1 MHYIGIDWGLE
12 KHNICVLAADGKVL
26 SEFRITHDWKG
37 FERLEQLLSP
47 LRDIQVNI
55 ERQDGLLVDWLSE
68 RELTLFVTHPN
79 VIGYRRPRRSKDD
92 RGDAHLLATML
103 RMGDPEVHPMP
114 RQSALVKHLKQLVIA
129 YDDTLNEQRRLGNRL
144 IFNLRQY
151 YPAVLE
157 AFGVPHS
164 LIVQAFLE
172 AYPTP
177 EASQALTLEALRT
190 FLRTNGYSQMQC
202 LEKIYAALQ
211 TRYPRASMSAGHV
224 QAVLTL
230 APLLRALHQQRSRLK
245 KEMLKVFK
253 QHPDAAWWRGFPGA
267 HGELTPVRLL
277 AWIGDDRSRF
287 PSPEV
292 LQAIAGT
299 APITRRSGKQQRV
312 EFRHACS
319 HPLRNAV
326 DDLARHSLPKSGWA
340 RSYFYDQIAKGHGKS
355 RAYRALANRWL
366 KIIWTLWKSGEK
378 YDEAKH
384 LANRSHHGRAV
395 TA

>member
-47 LRDIQVNI
+47 LSDIQVNI
-55 ERQDGLLVDWLSE
+55 ERQDGLLVDWLPE

-157 AFGVPHS
+157 A
-164 LIVQAFLE
+164 
-172 AYPTP
+172 
-177 EASQALTLEALRT
+177 
-190 FLRTNGYSQMQC
+190 
-202 LEKIYAALQ
+202 
-211 TRYPRASMSAGHV
+211 
-224 QAVLTL
+224 
-230 APLLRALHQQRSRLK
+230 
-245 KEMLKVFK
+245 
-253 QHPDAAWWRGFPGA
+253 
-267 HGELTPVRLL
+267 
-277 AWIGDDRSRF
+277 
-287 PSPEV
+287 
-292 LQAIAGT
+292 
-299 APITRRSGKQQRV
+299 
-312 EFRHACS
+312 
-319 HPLRNAV
+319 
-326 DDLARHSLPKSGWA
+326 
-340 RSYFYDQIAKGHGKS
+340 
-355 RAYRALANRWL
+355 
-366 KIIWTLWKSGEK
+366 
-378 YDEAKH
+378 
-384 LANRSHHGRAV
+384 
-395 TA
+395 